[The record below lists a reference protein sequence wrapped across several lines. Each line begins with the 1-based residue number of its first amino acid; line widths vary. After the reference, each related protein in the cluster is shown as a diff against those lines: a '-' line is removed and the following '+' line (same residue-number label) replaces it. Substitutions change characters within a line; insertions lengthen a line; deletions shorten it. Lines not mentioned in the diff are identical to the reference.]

1 MSTGKKLLKRCLLG
15 APLGLAI
22 STVITIVISICAGDG
37 MYYAVVPELI
47 ADSGSEINAVVI
59 QAVLSL
65 VYGAAWAGASIV
77 WETDGWSLLK
87 QTVVHLLV
95 CSAAT
100 FPIAYFARWMPHN
113 AKGIALYFGIFV
125 AIYLVVWLSQYS
137 AMKKR
142 VKQINEK
149 LKKSA

>member
-137 AMKKR
+137 AIKKR

-149 LKKSA
+149 LQKSA